1 MEPTLEALV
10 ERAKSGD
17 QAALEAVLCRIQ
29 DRVYGLALRM
39 LWHPADAEDASQEIL
54 IKVLT
59 HLSTF
64 RQESSFLTW
73 VYHIASNHL
82 LTRRKQRTEEK
93 MQTFAQ
99 FDAFLEEALAA
110 DVMQQEAESGADWLF
125 IEEIKIGCTMGMLLC
140 LDREDRIAYI
150 LGEIFEVSGEE
161 GCLILS
167 IPAAT
172 FRKRLSRA
180 RLRLRTFMQQSC
192 GLINPAAACR
202 CDRQATHKAAKL
214 KAKMKPMKPL
224 VFAAPLL
231 LQGKHPQV
239 AAGVQELATLDRVAA
254 EFRSHPEYQAP
265 DSFVEAM
272 RKLLASGQFQL
283 LATEERTHVA
293 QPEEKGTND
302 EKR

>member
-1 MEPTLEALV
+1 MEQSLESLV
-10 ERAKSGD
+10 ELAKSGD
-17 QAALEAVLCRIQ
+17 QAALEAVLGRIQ

-93 MQTFAQ
+93 VQTFEY
-99 FDAFLEEALAA
+99 FDAVLEEALSA
-110 DVMQQEAESGADWLF
+110 DLALQEGESGADWLF
-125 IEEIKIGCTMGMLLC
+125 IEEIKIGCTLGMLLC

-150 LGEIFEVSGEE
+150 LGEVFEVSGEE
-161 GCLILS
+161 GALILS
-167 IPAAT
+167 IPATT

-180 RLRLRTFMQQSC
+180 RLRLRTFMEASC
-192 GLINPAAACR
+192 GLINPAARCR
-202 CDRQATHKAAKL
+202 CACQANHKVAQL
-214 KAKMKPMKPL
+214 KAQKKPMKPL

-231 LQGKHPQV
+231 LQRKQPAV
-239 AAGVQELATLDRVAA
+239 AAGVQELAALDRVAA

-265 DSFVEAM
+265 TSFVEAM
-272 RKLLASGQFQL
+272 RTLLASGEFRL
-283 LATEERTHVA
+283 LETEEQSKDRV
-293 QPEEKGTND
+293 E
-302 EKR
+302 

>member
-1 MEPTLEALV
+1 MEETLEVLV
-10 ERAKSGD
+10 GHAKSGD

-93 MQTFAQ
+93 MQTFEQ
-99 FDAFLEEALAA
+99 FGAFLEEALAA
-110 DVMQQEAESGADWLF
+110 DMGQSEAESGADWLF

-140 LDREDRIAYI
+140 LDRADRIAYI

-161 GCLILS
+161 GSLILS

-180 RLRLRTFMQQSC
+180 RLRLRTFMEENC
-192 GLINPAAACR
+192 GLINPAATCR
-202 CDRQATHKAAKL
+202 CSRQATHKAAKL
-214 KAKMKPMKPL
+214 KAKIKPMKPL

-231 LQGKHPQV
+231 LQRKHPQV
-239 AAGVQELATLDRVAA
+239 AAGVQELAALDRVAA

-283 LATEERTHVA
+283 LETEERTSVA
-293 QPEEKGTND
+293 QREDG
-302 EKR
+302 

>member
-1 MEPTLEALV
+1 MEQTLEALV
-10 ERAKSGD
+10 ELAKSGD

-29 DRVYGLALRM
+29 DQVYGLALRM

-82 LTRRKQRTEEK
+82 LTRRKQRAEEK
-93 MQTFAQ
+93 MQTFEQ
-99 FDAFLEEALAA
+99 FGAFLEEAITA
-110 DVMQQEAESGADWLF
+110 DVAQEDAESGADWLF

-161 GCLILS
+161 GSLILS

-180 RLRLRTFMQQSC
+180 RLRLRTFMEESC

-202 CDRQATHKAAKL
+202 CARQATHKAAKL
-214 KAKMKPMKPL
+214 KAKRKPL

-231 LQGKHPQV
+231 LQRKHPQV
-239 AAGVQELATLDRVAA
+239 AAGVQELAALDQVAA
-254 EFRSHPEYQAP
+254 QFRSHPDYQAP
-265 DSFVEAM
+265 DSFAQAM

-283 LATEERTHVA
+283 LETEERTHVA
-293 QPEEKGTND
+293 QREDG
-302 EKR
+302 

>member
-1 MEPTLEALV
+1 MDQTLETLV
-10 ERAKSGD
+10 ERAKLGD

-73 VYHIASNHL
+73 VYRIASNHL
-82 LTRRKQRTEEK
+82 LTRRKQRTEEN

-99 FDAFLEEALAA
+99 FNTVLEEALGA
-110 DVMQQEAESGADWLF
+110 DVVQEEAESGADWLF
-125 IEEIKIGCTMGMLLC
+125 IEEIKIGCTMAMLLC

-161 GCLILS
+161 GSLILS

-180 RLRLRTFMQQSC
+180 RLRLRTFMQESC
-192 GLINPAAACR
+192 GLINPGAVCR
-202 CDRQATHKAAKL
+202 CARQAAHKVVKL
-214 KAKMKPMKPL
+214 KEKGKPLKPL

-231 LQGKHPQV
+231 VQRKNPAV
-239 AAGVQELATLDRVAA
+239 AAGVQELAALDRVAA

-265 DSFVEAM
+265 NSFVAAM
-272 RKLLASGQFQL
+272 RNLLASGQFQL
-283 LATEERTHVA
+283 LAKEERTHVA
-293 QPEEKGTND
+293 QREYEPT
-302 EKR
+302 